1 MGFASGAWQT
11 LLAVERGAIE
21 QASGSKFRAAAAFY
35 PRCRGFKGIMTV
47 PTLILIGERDEF
59 AGVDS
64 CRKMAA
70 GEDDIGISRQK
81 GEGAA
86 VRLITYPEAYF
97 GFDRPT
103 LETAI
108 WYRGHR
114 FEFNKS
120 ATDQA
125 SEALRE
131 FLELDRRGRRYPI
144 GDQVGARPAYFAG
157 RCANHTSLANSP
169 CRRTDT
175 G

>member
-1 MGFASGAWQT
+1 
-11 LLAVERGAIE
+11 
-21 QASGSKFRAAAAFY
+21 
-35 PRCRGFKGIMTV
+35 V

-81 GEGAA
+81 GEGAP

-114 FEFNKS
+114 IEFNKS

-131 FLELDRRGRRYPI
+131 FLDSNL
-144 GDQVGARPAYFAG
+144 GAIARQ
-157 RCANHTSLANSP
+157 
-169 CRRTDT
+169 
-175 G
+175 